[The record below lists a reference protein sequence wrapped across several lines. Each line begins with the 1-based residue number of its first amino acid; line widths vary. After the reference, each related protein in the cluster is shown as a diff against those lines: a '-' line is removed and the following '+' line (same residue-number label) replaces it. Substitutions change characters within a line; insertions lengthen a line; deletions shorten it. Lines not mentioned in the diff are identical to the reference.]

1 MAALEPPGALP
12 PRHVRTPLPFL
23 ENPPVAGTR
32 PGDSRAREW
41 RADRRFLLSS
51 IRTSFRKYPKLLLST
66 TAVGSAAAAAVITL
80 SAAPAAHPVTAQP
93 AAVQSAGVQPAAAPA
108 ISRPMATLDAA
119 SISQAR
125 AAQRTA
131 VRMLARF
138 GWGQRQWKPL
148 KWLWNRESG
157 WNKYAE
163 NPYSGAYGIPQAL
176 PGGKMASAGNHWR
189 TNATTQIRW
198 GLRYIK
204 SRYGRPRAAWNH
216 SQAYGWY

>member
-1 MAALEPPGALP
+1 M
-12 PRHVRTPLPFL
+12 
-23 ENPPVAGTR
+23 
-32 PGDSRAREW
+32 
-41 RADRRFLLSS
+41 
-51 IRTSFRKYPKLLLST
+51 

-80 SAAPAAHPVTAQP
+80 SAAPAAHSATAQP
-93 AAVQSAGVQPAAAPA
+93 AAVRSVAVQSAAASAVAPA
-108 ISRPMATLDAA
+108 TSRPTATLDAA
-119 SISQAR
+119 AISQR
-125 AAQRTA
+125 QAAQRTA
-131 VRMLARF
+131 ARMLARF
-138 GWGQRQWKPL
+138 GWTVRHQWKPL

-157 WNKYAE
+157 WNKYAR

-176 PGGKMASAGNHWR
+176 PGNKMASAGNHWR

>member
-1 MAALEPPGALP
+1 
-12 PRHVRTPLPFL
+12 V
-23 ENPPVAGTR
+23 
-32 PGDSRAREW
+32 
-41 RADRRFLLSS
+41 
-51 IRTSFRKYPKLLLST
+51 
-66 TAVGSAAAAAVITL
+66 
-80 SAAPAAHPVTAQP
+80 APAT
-93 AAVQSAGVQPAAAPA
+93 
-108 ISRPMATLDAA
+108 SRPTATLDAA
-119 SISQAR
+119 AISQRR

-131 VRMLARF
+131 GRMLAHF
-138 GWGQRQWKPL
+138 GWTMRHQWKPL

-157 WNKYAE
+157 WNKYAS

-176 PGGKMASAGNHWR
+176 PGNKMASAGNHWR

>member
-1 MAALEPPGALP
+1 M
-12 PRHVRTPLPFL
+12 
-23 ENPPVAGTR
+23 
-32 PGDSRAREW
+32 
-41 RADRRFLLSS
+41 
-51 IRTSFRKYPKLLLST
+51 

-80 SAAPAAHPVTAQP
+80 SAAPAAQSATAQP
-93 AAVQSAGVQPAAAPA
+93 AAVQSVAVQSAAASAVAPA
-108 ISRPMATLDAA
+108 ISRPTATLDAA
-119 SISQAR
+119 AISQRR

-131 VRMLARF
+131 GRMLAHF
-138 GWGQRQWKPL
+138 GWTMRHQWKPL

-157 WNKYAE
+157 WNKYAS

-176 PGGKMASAGNHWR
+176 PGSKMASAGNHWR

>member
-1 MAALEPPGALP
+1 
-12 PRHVRTPLPFL
+12 
-23 ENPPVAGTR
+23 
-32 PGDSRAREW
+32 
-41 RADRRFLLSS
+41 
-51 IRTSFRKYPKLLLST
+51 
-66 TAVGSAAAAAVITL
+66 
-80 SAAPAAHPVTAQP
+80 
-93 AAVQSAGVQPAAAPA
+93 
-108 ISRPMATLDAA
+108 MATLDAA
-119 SISQAR
+119 AISQRR

-131 VRMLARF
+131 ERMLARF
-138 GWGQRQWKPL
+138 GWTKSHQWKPL

-176 PGGKMASAGNHWR
+176 PGSKMASAGNHWR

>member
-1 MAALEPPGALP
+1 LSSN
-12 PRHVRTPLPFL
+12 RTP
-23 ENPPVAGTR
+23 
-32 PGDSRAREW
+32 
-41 RADRRFLLSS
+41 
-51 IRTSFRKYPKLLLST
+51 FRKYPKLILSL
-66 TAVGSAAAAAVITL
+66 TAAGSAAAAAVITL
-80 SAAPAAHPVTAQP
+80 SAAPAAQP
-93 AAVQSAGVQPAAAPA
+93 ATPQSAAVQSAAVQPAAASAAAPA

-131 VRMLARF
+131 WRMLARF
-138 GWGQRQWKPL
+138 GWGKRQWKPL

-176 PGGKMASAGNHWR
+176 PGSKMASAGNHWR

-204 SRYGRPRAAWNH
+204 SRYGRPRLAWDH

>member
-1 MAALEPPGALP
+1 M
-12 PRHVRTPLPFL
+12 
-23 ENPPVAGTR
+23 
-32 PGDSRAREW
+32 
-41 RADRRFLLSS
+41 
-51 IRTSFRKYPKLLLST
+51 

-80 SAAPAAHPVTAQP
+80 SAAPAAQSATAQP
-93 AAVQSAGVQPAAAPA
+93 ATARPAAAAAVAPA
-108 ISRPMATLDAA
+108 TSRPTATLDAA
-119 SISQAR
+119 AISQRR

-131 VRMLARF
+131 GRMLAHF
-138 GWGQRQWKPL
+138 GWTMRHQWKPL

-157 WNKYAE
+157 WNKYAS

-176 PGGKMASAGNHWR
+176 PGNKMASAGNHWR

>member
-1 MAALEPPGALP
+1 
-12 PRHVRTPLPFL
+12 
-23 ENPPVAGTR
+23 
-32 PGDSRAREW
+32 
-41 RADRRFLLSS
+41 LSS
-51 IRTSFRKYPKLLLST
+51 TRTSFRKYPKLLLSL
-66 TAVGSAAAAAVITL
+66 TAAGSAAAAAVITL
-80 SAAPAAHPVTAQP
+80 SAAPAAQPATAQS
-93 AAVQSAGVQPAAAPA
+93 AAAQSVAVQPAAAAAVAPA

-119 SISQAR
+119 AISQRR

-131 VRMLARF
+131 GRMLGHF
-138 GWGQRQWKPL
+138 GWGNRQWKPL

-157 WNKYAE
+157 WNKYAS

-176 PGGKMASAGNHWR
+176 PGSKMASAGNHWR